1 MPYAMTPIM
10 GSIESPLDLTNA
22 TYDLGLHTA
31 SLTKRSEIGRR
42 LITDDGRAYRYCRA
56 TTGGVDAYHGAN
68 GLADEVIAEVIDTDA
83 PSAAASI
90 GGTTTYITQTGFAKD
105 ELVGAYI
112 FVYATTG
119 GQLRRVVHNDASLA
133 AKTKIEVDQPWDQA
147 IAGTEWTEM
156 FENPWSLCTK
166 TATNA
171 ASIVCVPACTAATLY
186 YFWGQVAGPCVV
198 SPGEAMT
205 GTTEVR
211 QVVFG
216 ANGAVFEEAS
226 HSDWQHAGW
235 MMNKGTPYG
244 PLIMLEIE

>member
-1 MPYAMTPIM
+1 MTLYSNVPII
-10 GSIESPLDLTNA
+10 GSGALPKDYNTTE
-22 TYDLGLHTA
+22 LGLHA
-31 SLTKRSEIGRR
+31 CELTQRSDVGRR
-42 LITDDGRAYRYCRA
+42 AITDDGRAYRYCKA

-68 GLADEVIAEVIDTDA
+68 GLADEVIAEVITTTS
-83 PSAAASI
+83 PSAAAAI
-90 GGTTTYITQTGFAKD
+90 GTRETYITQTGFVED

-112 FVYATTG
+112 FIYATIG
-119 GQLRRVVHNDASLA
+119 GQLRRVVHNDKSLTS
-133 AKTKIEVDQPWDQA
+133 KTRIVVDEPWDQT
-147 IAGTEWTEM
+147 IAGTEYTDM

-171 ASIVCVPACTAATLY
+171 ASIVCVPACTAAASY
-186 YFWGQVAGPCVV
+186 YFWGQVKGPCVV
-198 SPGEAMT
+198 SPGEAIT

-235 MMNKGTPYG
+235 IMNKGTPYG